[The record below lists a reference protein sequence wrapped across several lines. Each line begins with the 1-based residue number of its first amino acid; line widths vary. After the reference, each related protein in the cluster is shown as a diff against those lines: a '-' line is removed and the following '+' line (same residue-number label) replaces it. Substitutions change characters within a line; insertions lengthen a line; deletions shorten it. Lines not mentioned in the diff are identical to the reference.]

1 MLRTSYTISNM
12 VQILSSAPRNRI
24 MLSLVQDIMSS
35 RNILFLQSNSIK
47 SRHLSL
53 LRYLLS
59 SHGMSINFV
68 RSVLLKVFIDK
79 FSKEKMI
86 LESLKPILF
95 GPLMLAHSNSLNIK
109 SLSDCVSILSKE
121 SPKLL
126 LLAAKIE
133 DQLFTPSGLQNTVHS
148 ISNKLDLQAS
158 IALTLQPITAN
169 LISTIQS
176 PIHNIYYC
184 LNQNELSKQK

>member
-1 MLRTSYTISNM
+1 M
-12 VQILSSAPRNRI
+12 VQMLSSAPRNRI
-24 MLSLVQDIMSS
+24 MLSLIQDIMSNQ
-35 RNILFLQSNSIK
+35 NILFLQSNSIK
-47 SRHLSL
+47 SRQLSP

-86 LESLKPILF
+86 LQNLKPILS
-95 GPLMLAHSNSLNIK
+95 GPLMLAHSNSLNMK

-133 DQLFTPSGLQNTVHS
+133 DQLFTASGLQNTVQS
-148 ISNKLDLQAS
+148 ISNRLDLQAS
-158 IALTLQPITAN
+158 ITSILQPISAN

-184 LNQNELSKQK
+184 LDQNESFKQK